1 MGNAAVSKTRHPNK
15 CSQKQ
20 SRNQMKMRQ
29 EGGKEVSIIE
39 KCRVARR
46 VVTPLYSTA
55 LLYSI
60 TTQELAAN
68 MLFQS
73 LIVIIMYFV
82 INTTCCVVCPSP
94 MVHINDKLV

>member
-1 MGNAAVSKTRHPNK
+1 
-15 CSQKQ
+15 
-20 SRNQMKMRQ
+20 MRQ

-46 VVTPLYSTA
+46 VVTSLYSTA

-73 LIVIIMYFV
+73 LIVKIMYFV